1 MEAERLTSIPL
12 FADLPDADLA
22 LLAERSREVEVG
34 VGTLLTEA
42 GDLASRVFA
51 ILEGTAVVSFDD
63 RVIAILDTGD
73 VVGEIGAIGSGRRS
87 AHVVAVTKM
96 KLVSLYAWDFRD
108 LVERMPALAE
118 RIEALIAR
126 RIEEW
131 EEA

>member
-1 MEAERLTSIPL
+1 M
-12 FADLPDADLA
+12 
-22 LLAERSREVEVG
+22 G

-63 RVIAILDTGD
+63 RVIAILDPGD

-87 AHVVAVTKM
+87 AHVVAVTRM

-131 EEA
+131 EET